1 MEVRRFCQVWLVCV
15 LVLVTL
21 IGGFN
26 ALVDPYLVIGAPR
39 VAGFNAAKPATET
52 HSGLAKSYLIHRA
65 PYAGVMIGSSKVD
78 IGLDPDSPAW
88 PAEDRPVF
96 NDGVPGVGVSGS
108 LDLLRQA
115 IALGHIRRALV
126 FLEISEFLKP
136 AEAPAPQP
144 PVPTGWSAFSAHAQ
158 DVALATFSL
167 DALWS
172 SLATVAAQGEPDVVD
187 MSQHGATG
195 DGGFRAEI
203 AGIGYTGLLA
213 QKHAA
218 NAEAL
223 NFLAEKLHTHSHAAI
238 GHLEEL
244 TEIMTLCRIHH
255 IALDLVISPF
265 HADYLRSLDA
275 AGLKNRMIEA
285 KNALTQLVAAEPG
298 NIALWDFLGYD
309 AYSTEPIENSGMT
322 WFWEPNHFKRAL
334 GEKIL
339 AAVYRGD
346 KSYGVRLTPGQ
357 QD

>member
-1 MEVRRFCQVWLVCV
+1 MELRRFCLVWLVCV
-15 LVLVTL
+15 LVLV
-21 IGGFN
+21 
-26 ALVDPYLVIGAPR
+26 ALVGSFDAVVDPYLVIGAPR
-39 VAGFNAAKPATET
+39 ITGFNAAKPATET
-52 HSGLAKSYLIHRA
+52 HTGLAKSYLIRRA

-78 IGLDPDSPAW
+78 IGLDPESPSW
-88 PAEDRPVF
+88 PADSRPVF

-136 AEAPAPQP
+136 AEPPAPQP

-158 DVALATFSL
+158 DIGLATFSL

-172 SLATVAAQGEPDVVD
+172 SLATVAAQGAPDGVD
-187 MSQHGATG
+187 MSPQGATG
-195 DGGFRAEI
+195 DGGFRADI
-203 AGIGYTGLLA
+203 AKIGTTGLFA

-223 NFLAEKLHTHSHAAI
+223 RMLAEKLQAHPHAAL

-244 TEIMTLCRIHH
+244 TEIITLCRTHH

-265 HADYLRSLDA
+265 HADYLSSLDA
-275 AGLKNRMIEA
+275 AGLKDRMTEA
-285 KNALTQLVAAEPG
+285 KQALTQLVAAEPG

-309 AYSTEPIENSGMT
+309 AYSTEPIENSGMK

-339 AAVYRGD
+339 ASVYRGD
-346 KSYGVRLTPGQ
+346 KSYGVRLTPAR